1 MQREP
6 AGNWRAIAGRAT
18 DAMHLA
24 RGKVSTDTLPGY
36 LFSGLSEGQKCPSAE
51 RVSLNFDIGSG
62 RLLFALDKEVA

>member
-1 MQREP
+1 MQC
-6 AGNWRAIAGRAT
+6 N
-18 DAMHLA
+18 LA
-24 RGKVSTDTLPGY
+24 RGKVSTDTLPGH